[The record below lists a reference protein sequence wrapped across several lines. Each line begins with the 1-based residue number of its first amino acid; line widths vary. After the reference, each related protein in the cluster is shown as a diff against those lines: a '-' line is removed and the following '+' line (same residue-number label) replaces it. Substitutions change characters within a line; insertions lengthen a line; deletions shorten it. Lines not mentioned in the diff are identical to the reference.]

1 MRRSI
6 ETVLR
11 VAILVAILGG
21 CLAGG
26 VATADAHAHLMR
38 AVPAVDAV
46 VSASP
51 DEVRMWFT
59 QACEPQ
65 FSSVELRSSADAI
78 VATGA
83 VDPAD
88 HTQMA
93 IPTPR
98 LATGHYTVIWKATSV
113 DTHHSEG
120 RFGFD
125 IKP

>member
-6 ETVLR
+6 ETALS
-11 VAILVAILGG
+11 VAMLSLCLGG
-21 CLAGG
+21 S
-26 VATADAHAHLMR
+26 VATANAHAHLVR
-38 AVPAVDAV
+38 ATPAVDAV
-46 VSASP
+46 VNASP

-59 QACEPQ
+59 QACEPP
-65 FSSVELRSSADAI
+65 FSSVELRSAQDAV

-88 HTQMA
+88 HTQMV
-93 IPTPR
+93 IPTHGLPV
-98 LATGHYTVIWKATSV
+98 GHYTVIWKATSV

>member
-1 MRRSI
+1 M
-6 ETVLR
+6 LR
-11 VAILVAILGG
+11 VAILGV
-21 CLAGG
+21 CLAGS
-26 VATADAHAHLMR
+26 VATADAHAHLVR

-46 VSASP
+46 ISASP

-59 QACEPQ
+59 QACEPR
-65 FSSVELRSSADAI
+65 FSGAELRASTDAV

-88 HTQMA
+88 HTQMV
-93 IPTPR
+93 IPTHGLVP
-98 LATGHYTVIWKATSV
+98 GHYTVIWKATSV

-120 RFGFD
+120 TFGFD